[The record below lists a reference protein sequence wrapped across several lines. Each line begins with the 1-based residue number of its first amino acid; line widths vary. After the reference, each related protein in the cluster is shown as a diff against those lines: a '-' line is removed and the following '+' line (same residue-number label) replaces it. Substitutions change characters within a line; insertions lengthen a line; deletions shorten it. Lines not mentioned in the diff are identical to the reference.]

1 MPSYFGHIHHTRVFL
16 ALKDTVCMHACVHV
30 CGDLCTPTH
39 VCVNVPCVS
48 VCSGVCM
55 HVHACAHECVCVFW
69 QWFGEQDEEVGGEFV
84 CSGPLV

>member
-1 MPSYFGHIHHTRVFL
+1 
-16 ALKDTVCMHACVHV
+16 
-30 CGDLCTPTH
+30 
-39 VCVNVPCVS
+39 
-48 VCSGVCM
+48 M